1 MAVTGYLSEFSLA
14 EIFSFLEQ
22 GNKTGLLTICVL
34 SEDPSKKRENHYVW
48 FNQGR
53 IVAASNRLDQ
63 HGLANMIGQRGWLGE
78 HTALRVAQT
87 CAATVPIGLS
97 LKTQGLLTVEQL
109 KLLFYAQVMR
119 QVCALFSL
127 KDGWFQFDG
136 KVPLPFAEM
145 TGLNA
150 PATEV
155 TLSALRV
162 LKDWSALASKLPE
175 PSSAIKGII
184 AGKPQQKLNQSEWH
198 LWEFADGT
206 LALSAI
212 AKQLQ
217 LPLEKAQQIAFRLV
231 TAGLVEEVP
240 LVMVPPTASRPEVAV
255 PEAIASEAAAVS
267 HSFLHNL
274 VGFLK
279 GKV

>member
-14 EIFSFLEQ
+14 ELFNFLDQ
-22 GNKTGLLTICVL
+22 GNKTGLLTLCTL
-34 SEDPSKKRENHYVW
+34 SGAQPENRENHYIW

-53 IVAASNRLDQ
+53 IVAAANRLDQ
-63 HGLANMIGQRGWLGE
+63 HGLAYMIGQRGWLGE

-87 CAATVPIGLS
+87 CAATTPIGLS

-109 KLLFYAQVMR
+109 KLLFYTQVMR
-119 QVCALFSL
+119 QVCALFAL
-127 KDGWFQFDG
+127 KDAWFQFDG
-136 KVPLPFAEM
+136 KAPLPFAEM

-150 PATEV
+150 PASEV
-155 TLSALRV
+155 TLTALRV

-175 PSSAIKGII
+175 PTSAVMSII
-184 AGKPQQKLNQSEWH
+184 EGKPQQKLNQTEWQ
-198 LWEFADGT
+198 LWEFANGT
-206 LALSAI
+206 I
-212 AKQLQ
+212 ACKEIAQQLQ
-217 LPLEKAQQIAFRLV
+217 LPLEKVQQIAFRLV

-240 LVMVPPTASRPEVAV
+240 LVTAMPAAKPQVLAV
-255 PEAIASEAAAVS
+255 ETAAIETTTVS
-267 HSFLHNL
+267 HSFLHHL

>member
-14 EIFSFLEQ
+14 EIFSFLDQ
-22 GNKTGLLTICVL
+22 GNKTGLLTICTL
-34 SEDPSKKRENHYVW
+34 EPQSENRKNHYIW

-53 IVAASNRLDQ
+53 IVAAANRLDQ
-63 HGLANMIGQRGWLGE
+63 HGLAFMIGQREWLGE
-78 HTALRVAQT
+78 HTAFRVAQT
-87 CAATVPIGLS
+87 CAATVPLGLS

-109 KLLFYAQVMR
+109 KLLFYTQVMR

-136 KVPLPFAEM
+136 KAPLPFAEM

-155 TLSALRV
+155 TLAALRV
-162 LKDWSALASKLPE
+162 LKDWSALAGKLPE
-175 PSSAIKGII
+175 PSSAIIGII
-184 AGKPQQKLNQSEWH
+184 EGKPQQKLNQSEWR
-198 LWEFADGT
+198 LWEFAKGT
-206 LALSAI
+206 VSLQAI

-217 LPLEKAQQIAFRLV
+217 LPVEKVQRIAFCLV

-240 LVMVPPTASRPEVAV
+240 LVVETPVPSKLEPTVLETTST
-255 PEAIASEAAAVS
+255 EATTVS
-267 HSFLHNL
+267 QSFLHHL

-279 GKV
+279 SKA

>member
-22 GNKTGLLTICVL
+22 GNKTGLLTICAL
-34 SEDPSKKRENHYVW
+34 LDAQPEARENQYIW

-53 IVAASNRLDQ
+53 IVAAANRLDQ
-63 HGLANMIGQRGWLGE
+63 HGLAYMIGQRGWMGE

-87 CAATVPIGLS
+87 CAATTPIGLS

-109 KLLFYAQVMR
+109 KLLFYTQVMR
-119 QVCALFSL
+119 QVCALFAL

-136 KVPLPFAEM
+136 KAPLPFAEM

-155 TLSALRV
+155 TLAALRV

-175 PSSAIKGII
+175 PTSAVMSII
-184 AGKPQQKLNQSEWH
+184 TGKPQQKLDQTEWH
-198 LWEFADGT
+198 LWEFANGT
-206 LALSAI
+206 IALQAI
-212 AKQLQ
+212 AQQLQ
-217 LPLEKAQQIAFRLV
+217 LPLAKVQQIAFRLV

-240 LVMVPPTASRPEVAV
+240 LITAMPEIPKSEPSAMETT
-255 PEAIASEAAAVS
+255 PAEATTVS
-267 HSFLHNL
+267 NSFLHHL